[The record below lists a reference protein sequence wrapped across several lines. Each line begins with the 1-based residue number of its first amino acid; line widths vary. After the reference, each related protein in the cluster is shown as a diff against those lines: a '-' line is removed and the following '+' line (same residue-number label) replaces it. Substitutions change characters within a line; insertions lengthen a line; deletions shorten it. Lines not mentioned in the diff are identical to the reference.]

1 MKIQQVSKKIPL
13 KLVRRV
19 RRKRRVRGKISG
31 TAMCPR
37 ISVFR
42 SNRHLFVQAIDDGAQ
57 KTYGSVS
64 SYGKENRVCN
74 VTIEFAKKLGA
85 QFSSAL
91 REKNI
96 ESVVFDRNGYRY
108 HGVIKAFADGMREN
122 ITF

>member
-1 MKIQQVSKKIPL
+1 M
-13 KLVRRV
+13 
-19 RRKRRVRGKISG
+19 RGKISG

>member
-1 MKIQQVSKKIPL
+1 MKVQQTSKKIPL

-19 RRKRRVRGKISG
+19 RRKKRVRRKISG
-31 TAMCPR
+31 TSACPR

-42 SNRHLFVQAIDDGAQ
+42 SNRHFFAQAIDDGVQ
-57 KTYGSVS
+57 KTCASIS
-64 SYGKENRVCN
+64 SYGKENNLRN
-74 VTIEFAKKLGA
+74 VTVEVAKKLGV